1 MLRAYC
7 CRRLKKGADFMDFA
21 TIVSAV
27 SAVGFPVVF
36 CFVLYKTMIDQSK
49 QHKDE
54 ADKLTEAIHNNTLV
68 IQKLVD
74 RMDGENND
82 KH

>member
-1 MLRAYC
+1 
-7 CRRLKKGADFMDFA
+7 MDFA

-27 SAVGFPVVF
+27 SAVGFPIVF
-36 CFVLYKTMIDQSK
+36 CLILYKTMLDQNK

-74 RMDGENND
+74 KLD
-82 KH
+82 KEADK

>member
-1 MLRAYC
+1 
-7 CRRLKKGADFMDFA
+7 MDFA

-27 SAVGFPVVF
+27 SAVGFPIVF
-36 CFVLYKTMIDQSK
+36 CLILYKTMLDQNK

-74 RMDGENND
+74 KLDGNEVG
-82 KH
+82 K

>member
-1 MLRAYC
+1 
-7 CRRLKKGADFMDFA
+7 MDFA

-36 CFVLYKTMIDQSK
+36 CFVLYKTMIDQAK
-49 QHKDE
+49 EHKE
-54 ADKLTEAIHNNTLV
+54 ESTKLTEAIHNNTLV

-74 RMDGENND
+74 KLGEEKNE
-82 KH
+82 K